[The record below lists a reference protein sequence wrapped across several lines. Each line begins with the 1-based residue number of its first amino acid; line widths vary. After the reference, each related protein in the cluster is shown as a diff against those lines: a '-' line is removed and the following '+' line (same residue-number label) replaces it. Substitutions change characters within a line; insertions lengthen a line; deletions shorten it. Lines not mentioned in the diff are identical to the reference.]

1 MAINQLK
8 AGAALSYLI
17 IIFNILIGVLYTPY
31 MLRELGQGEYG
42 LYSLAASLIAYLTLL
57 DLGFGNAIIRYT
69 AKFRAE
75 GRAREQEEMYG
86 MFLKL
91 YVAIG
96 AVAMAIGVALM
107 ANVGAMFGETMSGT
121 EMERMRIIIALMS
134 LNLAFTFP
142 LSIFG
147 SIITAYEN
155 FLFQRIVSLVRM
167 LLNPAVMIL
176 LLFLGYKA
184 IALVM
189 VTTVFNLGSL
199 LVNWWYCRRRLNIK
213 IRHGKF
219 RWLFFREIFVYSFW
233 IFLNAIMDRIYW
245 SSGQFILGIYKG
257 TVAVAIYAVAIQ
269 LQQLYM
275 LFSTAIS
282 GVFLPKVTAMASRG
296 EGVEEELSDLFIRTG
311 RIQYSVMA
319 FILSGFILF
328 GRPFIT
334 LWAGKDYTQAYT
346 ITLLF
351 FIPLTVPLIQNL
363 GITILQAQNR
373 MKFRSVL
380 YVSIALASLI
390 LSVILAPKYGGVG
403 CAIATASALFVGQ
416 IVVMNI
422 YYHRRIKIDIVRFW
436 REIGGMSLV
445 PALLL
450 GVGAYL
456 SRWYGIS
463 TIGQLLVAGLLFS
476 ILYLPLFYRFS
487 LNDYERGLLRGVTR
501 KILTRI
507 RG

>member
-75 GRAREQEEMYG
+75 GRAQEQQEMYG
-86 MFLKL
+86 MFLRL
-91 YVAIG
+91 YVVIG
-96 AVAMAIGVALM
+96 AVAMAVGVALM
-107 ANVGAMFGETMSGT
+107 ANVEAMFSETMSGT

-155 FLFQRIVSLVRM
+155 FLFQRVVSLVRM

-184 IALVM
+184 IALVV
-189 VTTVFNLGSL
+189 VTTLFNLGSL
-199 LVNWWYCRRRLNIK
+199 LVNWWYCRNRLSIK

-257 TVAVAIYAVAIQ
+257 TVTVAIYAVAIQ

-296 EGVEEELSDLFIRTG
+296 ETSQKELSDLFIRTG

-334 LWAGKDYTQAYT
+334 LWAGEDYTQAYT

-380 YVSIALASLI
+380 YVSIAVASLI
-390 LSVILAPKYGGVG
+390 LSIILAPKYGGVG

-416 IVVMNI
+416 IVIMNI
-422 YYHRRIKIDIVRFW
+422 YYHRQIKIDIVRFW

-450 GVGAYL
+450 GVGAYMG
-456 SRWYGIS
+456 RWYGIS

-476 ILYLPLFYRFS
+476 ILYLPLFYCFS
-487 LNDYERGLLRGVTR
+487 LNDYERGLLRGVTC
-501 KILTRI
+501 KILMRI

>member
-31 MLRELGQGEYG
+31 MLRELGQAEYG

-75 GRAREQEEMYG
+75 GREQEQGEMYG

-96 AVAMAIGVALM
+96 AVALLIGVALM
-107 ANVGAMFGETMSGT
+107 ANVGTMFGETMNTT
-121 EMERMRIIIALMS
+121 EMQRMRIIIALMS

-155 FLFQRIVSLVRM
+155 FLFQRVVSLIRM
-167 LLNPAVMIL
+167 LLNPAVMVL

-184 IALVM
+184 IALVV
-189 VTTVFNLGSL
+189 VTTLFNLGSL
-199 LVNWWYCRRRLNIK
+199 MVNWWYCRKRLKVK

-282 GVFLPKVTAMASRG
+282 GVFLPKVTAIASRG
-296 EGVEEELSDLFIRTG
+296 EEVERELSDLFIRTG

-319 FILSGFILF
+319 FILSGFILL

-334 LWAGKDYTQAYT
+334 LWAGEDYTQAYT

-390 LSVILAPKYGGVG
+390 LSILLAPKYGGVG
-403 CAIATASALFVGQ
+403 CAIATAAALVVGQ

-422 YYHRRIKIDIVRFW
+422 YYHRRIRIDILRFW

-445 PALLL
+445 PLLL
-450 GVGAYL
+450 LALGWYL
-456 SRWYGIS
+456 GSFYEIS
-463 TIGQLLVAGLLFS
+463 SIGQFVVAAAIFS

-487 LNDYERGLLRGVTR
+487 LNSYERGLLGDVTR
-501 KILTRI
+501 KILMRF